1 MRRIIPVVAV
11 LLMSTAACARAP
23 EEQGSAP
30 DLGGLQP
37 HEVPQHVL
45 GLRGELGL
53 TDEQVSQLNELHVA
67 IRDERHRYSH
77 SGAKPHN
84 TVHQAMITREQ
95 AYVDAM
101 AVLTPEQRPK
111 AIALLTTLPQTVKVP
126 PALEALKPHEIV
138 QRLLDQGQELELGE
152 EQVRELEEL
161 HVMIREEKHRYTHR
175 GGKPHETT
183 HEQMVT
189 RGQAFA
195 DAMAILSPDQR
206 LNSIE
211 LLLAEQE

>member
-1 MRRIIPVVAV
+1 MRRLIPVVAV

-23 EEQGSAP
+23 EGQGSAP
-30 DLGGLQP
+30 NLGGLQP
-37 HEVPQHVL
+37 HEVPQQVL
-45 GLRGELGL
+45 SLRGELGL
-53 TDEQVSQLNELHVA
+53 TDEQVSELNELHVA

-77 SGAKPHN
+77 SGGKPHN

-111 AIALLTTLPQTVKVP
+111 AIELLTTLPQTVKVP

-138 QRLLDQGQELELGE
+138 QRVLVQGHQLELRD

-161 HVMIREEKHRYTHR
+161 HVMIRDEKHRYTHR
-175 GGKPHETT
+175 GGKRHETT

-206 LNSIE
+206 LKSIQ
-211 LLLAEQE
+211 LLLAEQG